1 MIITLTTSA
10 SSFAV
15 VFHVLIVVTISRPSS
30 TSSVFITAARPR
42 PWLRVGSTATAKT
55 TCLLAVLLYVIIVST
70 VARPSRAFSVGVLA
84 IT

>member
-15 VFHVLIVVTISRPSS
+15 VFHILIAVTKFPPPS

-42 PWLRVGSTATAKT
+42 PWLSATAKT
-55 TCLLAVLLYVIIVST
+55 TCLLAVLRYVSVVST
-70 VARPSRAFSVGVLA
+70 VFHPSRASSVFVLA
-84 IT
+84 ITS